1 MTMHLRVFDAHAIN
15 RSVPETTAQGENNG
29 RGLGQ
34 KRRFGSRSATSG
46 LPDKQTSS
54 EAIGMS
60 QTCQYG
66 SARTFTSPELHR
78 SNLLLADRTKVI
90 RVLHLSR
97 RSLMIREEV
106 TARYAQ

>member
-1 MTMHLRVFDAHAIN
+1 M
-15 RSVPETTAQGENNG
+15 
-29 RGLGQ
+29 
-34 KRRFGSRSATSG
+34 
-46 LPDKQTSS
+46 
-54 EAIGMS
+54 
-60 QTCQYG
+60 
-66 SARTFTSPELHR
+66 FTSPELHR